1 MTQFYTTFFQIAHL
15 LIMHECFNEILKA
28 VLENK
33 VKMQNDELGR
43 IRVGR

>member
-15 LIMHECFNEILKA
+15 LIMNECFNEILKA

-33 VKMQNDELGR
+33 VKKQNDEFGR